1 MEVSVHS
8 HSDLRSVMDE
18 RGYVIVDDVLSA
30 TTLNRMLDAIAVRT
44 VEYAREMERAGH
56 ESGLSGSGFPEQLIS
71 IVRNGQTW
79 PGQVLDIAL
88 PQGGITVDTPIFLDE
103 AAFDLLTDPGLL
115 DVVEQFVG
123 PEIWLSPVGHTRVKV
138 PQDVAP
144 RDGGRF
150 GTTAWHQDNGVLLAE
165 ADDLDIL
172 TVWVPLRE
180 ATVENGCLCV
190 VPTPRQADLIEHCAA
205 GLGIP
210 ASNMPEAEPVA
221 LPMQPGSVLLLHQR
235 TVHASLPNLT
245 ADEIRV
251 SMDLRYQSA
260 ERPSGRPQFPS
271 FLVRS
276 ASDQALLT
284 TWPQWRSGWIEARD
298 RLADKDAGLFNRWSR
313 LEGCA

>member
-1 MEVSVHS
+1 VHS
-8 HSDLRSVMDE
+8 QSLRSVLDE
-18 RGYVIVDDVLSA
+18 QGYLIVEGVLPE
-30 TTLNRMLDAIAVRT
+30 TTLNRMLDAMAART
-44 VEYAREMERAGH
+44 VEYAGEMERAGCA
-56 ESGLSGSGFPEQLIS
+56 SGLSGAGFAEQIIS
-71 IVRNGQTW
+71 IVRSGQTW

-88 PQGGITVDTPIFLDE
+88 PQGGISRDTPIFLE
-103 AAFDLLTDPGLL
+103 QAAFDLLTDPGLL
-115 DVVEQFVG
+115 DLVGQFTG

-138 PQDVAP
+138 PQEVAP

-150 GTTAWHQDNGVLLAE
+150 GITAWHQDNGVLLAE

-172 TVWVPLRE
+172 TVWIPLSE
-180 ATVENGCLCV
+180 ATAENGCLTV
-190 VPTPRQADLIEHCAA
+190 VPTPRQAGLIEHCAA

-210 ASNMPEAEPVA
+210 ASNMPQAAPVA
-221 LPMQPGSVLLLHQR
+221 LPMRPGSVLLLHQR
-235 TVHASLPNLT
+235 TVHASLPNMT
-245 ADEIRV
+245 ADQVRI

-276 ASDQALLT
+276 ATSRAHVT
-284 TWPQWRSGWIEARD
+284 TWPEWRSGWLQARD